1 MKKGKLALI
10 VISGLIGISVIGN
23 MLGASSDKA
32 NNNVNSKKQENESAK
47 VEQKIEKTEEEL
59 KKEEE
64 QKKREEEQKKREEE
78 QKIEEKKKL
87 EEKNKINTAI
97 GAATAAAAITNRN
110 NNREEVRQERPVE
123 EKRKGTVTDR
133 GQAKVES
140 RAVPSTQPKVN
151 SNVREVYI
159 TPNGKRYHYDPQ
171 CGGKNSYKV
180 GINNVKGRTPCKKC
194 VH

>member
-10 VISGLIGISVIGN
+10 IISGLIGISLIAN
-23 MLGASSDKA
+23 MFGDSSNKT
-32 NNNVNSKKQENESAK
+32 NNNANSKKQENESAK

-64 QKKREEEQKKREEE
+64 QKKREEEQKL
-78 QKIEEKKKL
+78 EEKKKL

-110 NNREEVRQERPVE
+110 NNRKEVKRQKTAE
-123 EKRKGTVTDR
+123 EKRPE
-133 GQAKVES
+133 A
-140 RAVPSTQPKVN
+140 TQPKVSSRPVPSKEPQVN

-159 TPNGKRYHYDPQ
+159 TPTGKRYHYDPQ

-180 GINNVKGRTPCKKC
+180 GINNVKGRTPCQKC

>member
-10 VISGLIGISVIGN
+10 IISGLIGISLIAN
-23 MLGASSDKA
+23 MFGDSSNKT
-32 NNNVNSKKQENESAK
+32 NNNANSKKQENESAK

-64 QKKREEEQKKREEE
+64 QKL
-78 QKIEEKKKL
+78 EEKKKL

-110 NNREEVRQERPVE
+110 NNREEVQRQKPAE
-123 EKRKGTVTDR
+123 EKRPES
-133 GQAKVES
+133 GQAKVAARE
-140 RAVPSTQPKVN
+140 VPSKQPQVN

-159 TPNGKRYHYDPQ
+159 TPSGKRYHYDPQ

-180 GINNVKGRTPCKKC
+180 GINNVKGRTPCQKC

>member
-10 VISGLIGISVIGN
+10 IISGLIGISVIGN
-23 MLGASSDKA
+23 MLGASSNKT
-32 NNNVNSKKQENESAK
+32 NNNANSKKQENESAK

-64 QKKREEEQKKREEE
+64 QKKREEEKLEEKRKLE
-78 QKIEEKKKL
+78 QKEL

-110 NNREEVRQERPVE
+110 NNREEVRQERPAE
-123 EKRKGTVTDR
+123 EKRPKV
-133 GQAKVES
+133 GQAKVAE

-151 SNVREVYI
+151 SNGREVYI
-159 TPNGKRYHYDPQ
+159 TPSGKKYHYDPQ

-180 GINNVKGRTPCKKC
+180 GINSVGGRTPCQKC

>member
-10 VISGLIGISVIGN
+10 IISGLIGISLIGN
-23 MLGASSDKA
+23 MFGDSSNKT
-32 NNNVNSKKQENESAK
+32 NNNANSKKQENESAK

-64 QKKREEEQKKREEE
+64 QKKREEE
-78 QKIEEKKKL
+78 KKKL

-97 GAATAAAAITNRN
+97 GAATAAAGITNRN
-110 NNREEVRQERPVE
+110 NNREEVKRSKPAE
-123 EKRKGTVTDR
+123 EKRPEV
-133 GQAKVES
+133 GQAKVAE
-140 RAVPSTQPKVN
+140 RAVPSKQPQVN

-159 TPNGKRYHYDPQ
+159 TPSGKKYHYDPQ

-180 GINNVKGRTPCKKC
+180 GINSVGGRIPCQKC

>member
-10 VISGLIGISVIGN
+10 IISGLIGISVIGN
-23 MLGASSDKA
+23 MLGGSSNKT
-32 NNNVNSKKQENESAK
+32 NNNTNSKKQENESAK

-64 QKKREEEQKKREEE
+64 QKL
-78 QKIEEKKKL
+78 EEKKKL
-87 EEKNKINTAI
+87 EEQNKINTAI

-110 NNREEVRQERPVE
+110 NNREEVRQERSVE
-123 EKRKGTVTDR
+123 EKIKGTDTDR
-133 GQAKVES
+133 GQAKVAT
-140 RAVPSTQPKVN
+140 RAVQSVQQKVN

-159 TPNGKRYHYDPQ
+159 TPSGKRYHYDPQ

>member
-10 VISGLIGISVIGN
+10 VISGLIGIRVIGN
-23 MLGASSDKA
+23 MLGASSNKT
-32 NNNVNSKKQENESAK
+32 NNNANSKKQENESAK
-47 VEQKIEKTEEEL
+47 IEQKIEKPEEEL

-64 QKKREEEQKKREEE
+64 QKKREEEQKL
-78 QKIEEKKKL
+78 EEKKKL
-87 EEKNKINTAI
+87 EEQNKINTAI

-123 EKRKGTVTDR
+123 ERRKGTVADR
-133 GQAKVES
+133 GQAKVAA

-171 CGGKNSYKV
+171 CGGKNFYKV

>member
-10 VISGLIGISVIGN
+10 IISGLIGISVIGN
-23 MLGASSDKA
+23 ILGGFSNKT
-32 NNNVNSKKQENESAK
+32 NNNANSKKQENESAK
-47 VEQKIEKTEEEL
+47 VEQKIDKTEEEV
-59 KKEEE
+59 KKEED
-64 QKKREEEQKKREEE
+64 QKKREEEL
-78 QKIEEKKKL
+78 EEKKKL

-110 NNREEVRQERPVE
+110 NNREEVRQERPAE
-123 EKRKGTVTDR
+123 EKRPKV
-133 GQAKVES
+133 GQAKVAE

-151 SNVREVYI
+151 SNGREVYI
-159 TPNGKRYHYDPQ
+159 TPSGKKYHYDPQ

-180 GINNVKGRTPCKKC
+180 GINSVGGRTPCQKC

>member
-23 MLGASSDKA
+23 MLGGSSNKT
-32 NNNVNSKKQENESAK
+32 NNNANSKKQENESAK
-47 VEQKIEKTEEEL
+47 
-59 KKEEE
+59 EE
-64 QKKREEEQKKREEE
+64 QKL
-78 QKIEEKKKL
+78 EEKKKL

-110 NNREEVRQERPVE
+110 NNREEVKRQKPAE
-123 EKRKGTVTDR
+123 EKRPES
-133 GQAKVES
+133 GQAKVVE
-140 RAVPSTQPKVN
+140 RAVPSVQPKVN

-159 TPNGKRYHYDPQ
+159 TPTGKRYHYDPQ

-180 GINNVKGRTPCKKC
+180 GINNVKGRTPCQKC

>member
-23 MLGASSDKA
+23 MLGGSSNKT
-32 NNNVNSKKQENESAK
+32 NNNTNSKKQENESAK
-47 VEQKIEKTEEEL
+47 V
-59 KKEEE
+59 
-64 QKKREEEQKKREEE
+64 E

-110 NNREEVRQERPVE
+110 NNREEVRQERPAE
-123 EKRKGTVTDR
+123 EKRPKV
-133 GQAKVES
+133 GQAKVAE

-151 SNVREVYI
+151 SNGREVYI
-159 TPNGKRYHYDPQ
+159 TPSGKKYHYDPQ

-180 GINNVKGRTPCKKC
+180 GINSVGGRTPCQKC

>member
-10 VISGLIGISVIGN
+10 IISGLIGISVIGN
-23 MLGASSDKA
+23 MLGGSSNKT
-32 NNNVNSKKQENESAK
+32 NNNANSKKQENESAK

-64 QKKREEEQKKREEE
+64 QKKREEEQKL
-78 QKIEEKKKL
+78 EEKKKL

-110 NNREEVRQERPVE
+110 NNREEVRQER
-123 EKRKGTVTDR
+123 RKETVTDR
-133 GQAKVES
+133 GQAKVAA
-140 RAVPSTQPKVN
+140 RAVPSVQPQVN

-159 TPNGKRYHYDPQ
+159 TPSGKRYHYDPQ

-180 GINNVKGRTPCKKC
+180 GINNVKGRTPCQKC

>member
-10 VISGLIGISVIGN
+10 IISGLIGISLIAN
-23 MLGASSDKA
+23 MFGDSSNKT
-32 NNNVNSKKQENESAK
+32 NNNANSKKQE
-47 VEQKIEKTEEEL
+47 IEKTEEEL

-64 QKKREEEQKKREEE
+64 QKKREEEQKL
-78 QKIEEKKKL
+78 EEKKKL

-110 NNREEVRQERPVE
+110 NNRQEVQQERPVE
-123 EKRKGTVTDR
+123 EKRKETVTDR
-133 GQAKVES
+133 GQAKVAA
-140 RAVPSTQPKVN
+140 RAVPSVQPKVN

-159 TPNGKRYHYDPQ
+159 TPTGKRYHYDPQ

-180 GINNVKGRTPCKKC
+180 GINSIGGRTPCQKC

>member
-23 MLGASSDKA
+23 MLGASSNKA
-32 NNNVNSKKQENESAK
+32 NNNANSKKQENESAR
-47 VEQKIEKTEEEL
+47 VEQKKDKT
-59 KKEEE
+59 EEE
-64 QKKREEEQKKREEE
+64 QKK
-78 QKIEEKKKL
+78 KL
-87 EEKNKINTAI
+87 EEQNKINTAI

-159 TPNGKRYHYDPQ
+159 TPSGKKYHYDPQ

>member
-10 VISGLIGISVIGN
+10 IISGLIGISVIGN
-23 MLGASSDKA
+23 MLGGSSNKT
-32 NNNVNSKKQENESAK
+32 NNNANSKKQENESDK
-47 VEQKIEKTEEEL
+47 VEQKL
-59 KKEEE
+59 
-64 QKKREEEQKKREEE
+64 
-78 QKIEEKKKL
+78 EEKKKL

-110 NNREEVRQERPVE
+110 NNREDVKRSKPAE
-123 EKRKGTVTDR
+123 EKRPEA
-133 GQAKVES
+133 GQAKVAE
-140 RAVPSTQPKVN
+140 RAVPSKQPQVN

-159 TPNGKRYHYDPQ
+159 TPSGKRYHYDPQ

-180 GINNVKGRTPCKKC
+180 GINSVGGRTPCQKC

>member
-1 MKKGKLALI
+1 MKKGKIALI
-10 VISGLIGISVIGN
+10 VISGLIGISVIAN
-23 MLGASSDKA
+23 MFGDSSNKT
-32 NNNVNSKKQENESAK
+32 NNNANSKKQENESAK

-64 QKKREEEQKKREEE
+64 QKKREEEQKL
-78 QKIEEKKKL
+78 EEKKKL

-123 EKRKGTVTDR
+123 EKRKGTDR
-133 GQAKVES
+133 GQAKVAERS
-140 RAVPSTQPKVN
+140 VPSKQPQVN
-151 SNVREVYI
+151 SNIREVYI
-159 TPNGKRYHYDPQ
+159 TPSGKKYHYDPQ

-180 GINNVKGRTPCKKC
+180 GINAVKGRTPCKKC

>member
-1 MKKGKLALI
+1 MG
-10 VISGLIGISVIGN
+10 G
-23 MLGASSDKA
+23 SSNKT
-32 NNNVNSKKQENESAK
+32 NNNANSKKQENESAK

-64 QKKREEEQKKREEE
+64 QKK
-78 QKIEEKKKL
+78 KL

-97 GAATAAAAITNRN
+97 GAATAAAGITNRN
-110 NNREEVRQERPVE
+110 NNREEVKRQKTAE
-123 EKRKGTVTDR
+123 EKRPE
-133 GQAKVES
+133 A
-140 RAVPSTQPKVN
+140 TQPKVSSRPVLSKEPQVN

-159 TPNGKRYHYDPQ
+159 TPSGKRYHYDPQ

-180 GINNVKGRTPCKKC
+180 GINSVGGRTPCQKC

>member
-10 VISGLIGISVIGN
+10 IISGLIGISVIGN
-23 MLGASSDKA
+23 MIGGSSNKT
-32 NNNVNSKKQENESAK
+32 NNNANSKKQENESAK

-64 QKKREEEQKKREEE
+64 QKKREEE
-78 QKIEEKKKL
+78 KKKL

-97 GAATAAAAITNRN
+97 GAATAAAGITNRN
-110 NNREEVRQERPVE
+110 NNREEVKRSKPAE
-123 EKRKGTVTDR
+123 EKRPEV
-133 GQAKVES
+133 GQAKVAE
-140 RAVPSTQPKVN
+140 RAVPSKQPQVN

-159 TPNGKRYHYDPQ
+159 TPSGKKYHYDPQ

-180 GINNVKGRTPCKKC
+180 GINSVGGRIPCQKC